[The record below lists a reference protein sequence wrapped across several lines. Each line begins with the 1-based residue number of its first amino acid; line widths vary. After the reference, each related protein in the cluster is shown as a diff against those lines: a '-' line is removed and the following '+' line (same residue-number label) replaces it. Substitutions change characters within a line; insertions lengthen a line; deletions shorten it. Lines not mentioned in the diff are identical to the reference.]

1 MPLASL
7 KALAKHHADLQQH
20 LPADD
25 AEEAVR
31 RRSRRRHN
39 INVILYFYMPLATGC
54 ERTSCPPSPLMPY
67 PLHLAPC
74 TLRLRG
80 LVAALLPRFSMAC
93 VTEEEAAAAAK
104 RRGELEA
111 IRKEREQL
119 EAEDPEEKPE
129 EELEKETEEPE
140 EAGQQQSA
148 APRPPVEPAEEK
160 REAGDASGVLV

>member
-20 LPADD
+20 LPADE

-31 RRSRRRHN
+31 RRSRRRHS
-39 INVILYFYMPLATGC
+39 VLLLALSYWLGAC
-54 ERTSCPPSPLMPY
+54 SLLTSHLTPY
-67 PLHLAPC
+67 LVHVAPC

-104 RRGELEA
+104 RREELEA

-119 EAEDPEEKPE
+119 EAEEAEKTAEEAE
-129 EELEKETEEPE
+129 EAE

-148 APRPPVEPAEEK
+148 APGPPVEPAEEK

>member
-1 MPLASL
+1 VPLASL

-20 LPADD
+20 LPADE

-31 RRSRRRHN
+31 RRSRRRHS
-39 INVILYFYMPLATGC
+39 VLLLALSYWLGAC
-54 ERTSCPPSPLMPY
+54 SLLTSHLTPY
-67 PLHLAPC
+67 LVHVAPC

-104 RRGELEA
+104 RREELEA

-119 EAEDPEEKPE
+119 EAEKAEKTAEEA
-129 EELEKETEEPE
+129 E

-148 APRPPVEPAEEK
+148 APGPPVEPAEEK

>member
-1 MPLASL
+1 VPLASL

-20 LPADD
+20 LPADE

-31 RRSRRRHN
+31 RRSRRRHS
-39 INVILYFYMPLATGC
+39 VLLLALSYWLGAC
-54 ERTSCPPSPLMPY
+54 SLLTSHLTPY
-67 PLHLAPC
+67 LVHVAPC

-104 RRGELEA
+104 RREELEA

-119 EAEDPEEKPE
+119 EAEEAEKTAEEA
-129 EELEKETEEPE
+129 E

-148 APRPPVEPAEEK
+148 APGPPVEPAEEK